1 MDGDKIALGATAA
14 ECLARLGSP
23 IAGSRDMSA
32 LNEEDFH
39 GARETQRCLDNP
51 KPANRREQQQGVT
64 DLRNCVEK
72 AMKWAEVRADLTQPP
87 GCTKWV
93 SQMTSVKLFS
103 TPFATLRGQSSRGD
117 IVQFK

>member
-51 KPANRREQQQGVT
+51 KPANRHEQQQGMT

-103 TPFATLRGQSSRGD
+103 TPFVTLRGQSRRGD
-117 IVQFK
+117 IIQFK